1 MNRTSRISVAH
12 QDKGVERR
20 MIIDS
25 NVYWLPGELFTDKG
39 MLEHFLRCVPQTY
52 GTRALTKQTDN
63 GLAIVVEKPN
73 GMHNFD
79 YFEHDYDLD
88 RQLADM
94 DDAGVDVAVL
104 KLPGVQEWLDLD
116 LCRRFNDLAAARQEA
131 ANGRQVAL
139 AVVPPIADDAVI
151 AELKRCRDELHLHG
165 VQLSAHYGEHYL
177 DDAMFRPL
185 LCAIADL
192 DLTVYVHQTPLP
204 VDWRSLTDYNNVRRS
219 LGRCLDQL
227 TAVSR
232 EIFSDLFD
240 ELPTLRMVHSML
252 GGAFFAYQT
261 MLFPTDSGGGRFKVD
276 NDGPAAHLRNNIFFE
291 MSHAQPWGKDALE
304 LAVKELGADRIIY
317 GSSYPVKKIWLTGGP
332 GTVRSLEASE
342 SDLSRILAGNASKLY
357 EIDAQ

>member
-1 MNRTSRISVAH
+1 
-12 QDKGVERR
+12 